1 MKKTLIMTLAAATIS
16 LSAMAQTAQDVDVK
30 FNEAAKFVEDKD
42 FQGAIGALE
51 STIDMALDAG
61 EDAVATLQQA
71 QGLLPKIYFQLG
83 VSQVRDKNFEG
94 AVKTLL
100 RTEELADLGGDVT
113 TMRQASRLISNAY
126 MAMGIDSFNKKE
138 YAKALEV
145 FSLGYKQDAQNI
157 TLAVYTAKSYAELD
171 SMDQAA
177 QIYRSVIDAA
187 AVNPKF
193 APDAAT
199 ATEDLKTYML
209 VAASKAAQTS
219 DLESVIRFCDELLYV
234 LPEEPVANLM
244 VVQLANNLKK
254 YDIVIERGSKAAE
267 VQTNEAQKSSAY
279 LMLGVAY
286 QNKGNKAKA
295 LENLRKVTGEKAAE
309 AKIIIDELN
318 KAE

>member
-1 MKKTLIMTLAAATIS
+1 MKKTLFMTLAAATLS
-16 LSAMAQTAQDVDVK
+16 LGAMAQTVDDVNAK
-30 FNEAAKFVEDKD
+30 FNEAAEFVQNKNFE
-42 FQGAIGALE
+42 GAITALQ

-61 EDAVATLQQA
+61 EEAVETLQQA
-71 QGLLPKIYFQLG
+71 QGLLPKMYFQLG
-83 VSQVRDKNFEG
+83 VSQVRDKNYDT

-100 RTEELADLGGDVT
+100 KTEELADLNGDVT

-145 FSLGYKQDAQNI
+145 FSLGYKQDPQNV

-171 SMDQAA
+171 SMMQAA
-177 QIYRSVIDAA
+177 EIYRGVIDAGTA
-187 AVNPKF
+187 NPKF

-209 VAASKAAQTS
+209 VAASKAAQAS
-219 DLESVIRFCDELLYV
+219 DLDAVVKYCDQILYV

-254 YDIVIERGSKAAE
+254 YDIVIERGAKAAE
-267 VQTNEAQKSSAY
+267 VQTDEAQKAGAY

-295 LENLRKVTGEKAAE
+295 LENLKKVTGAKAAE
-309 AKIIIDELN
+309 AKVIIDELN